1 MDGHGHPSAIK
12 DGPFASKQPPE
23 DGKTPNRLALPHQ
36 PPHLAGMTKSDRFI
50 LRNSKTGQITIK
62 SDSVQV
68 AGRNEKTGRWVTEK
82 FALSKGKSVL
92 IEAKPGKNLR
102 VVVAPKT
109 IRTSRRDV
117 KTAKL
122 VSGVRNKGRF
132 QTSRPR

>member
-1 MDGHGHPSAIK
+1 
-12 DGPFASKQPPE
+12 
-23 DGKTPNRLALPHQ
+23 
-36 PPHLAGMTKSDRFI
+36 MTKSDRFI

-102 VVVAPKT
+102 VEVAPKT
-109 IRTSRRDV
+109 IRTIRRDV
-117 KTAKL
+117 KTGEF
-122 VSGVRNKGRF
+122 VSAGKTKDGV
-132 QTSRPR
+132 QISRPKGNAKHFTKKEVRDAVSSVRSLRSK